1 MNVTPDTIETPLEL
15 KHEKFK
21 GLAEKRTNKALTSIR
36 LIGNLSNRVI
46 YRYEEQE
53 IRKIIKALHLAVS
66 DVEARFKSTD
76 GEVHGGF
83 TL

>member
-1 MNVTPDTIETPLEL
+1 MTSDTIETPVEP

-21 GLAEKRTNKALTSIR
+21 ALAEKRTNKALTSIR

-53 IRKIIKALHLAVS
+53 IRKIIKALQSAVS
-66 DVEARFKSTD
+66 DVEARFKATD